1 MDDKLMYIPN
11 DDTQKYFFCRLKY
24 LFKSLNTTSLETTNQ
39 IQWKYLKF
47 GNQRM
52 IKIKHGYKTLGT
64 SVINSLMPAFT
75 SSLLMGRE
83 NGRLDNY
90 QENLWVSMINKEV
103 YADMKFDI
111 V

>member
-1 MDDKLMYIPN
+1 
-11 DDTQKYFFCRLKY
+11 
-24 LFKSLNTTSLETTNQ
+24 
-39 IQWKYLKF
+39 
-47 GNQRM
+47 M

-64 SVINSLMPAFT
+64 SVINSLMTPPCLLFA
-75 SSLLMGRE
+75 SSLMGRE